1 MRKGR
6 LKNFRLVKTD
16 RAHPQTLGVV
26 IEQRKAYK
34 EIVDLCPRNYFK
46 IGERSTLGLCPV
58 LKESLPKEK
67 IPLYLDSSPLMF
79 IALSLNTTIMG
90 ERIQL

>member
-26 IEQRKAYK
+26 IEQRQAYK
-34 EIVDLCPRNYFK
+34 KIVDLCPRNYFK
-46 IGERSTLGLCPV
+46 IG
-58 LKESLPKEK
+58 
-67 IPLYLDSSPLMF
+67 
-79 IALSLNTTIMG
+79 
-90 ERIQL
+90 

>member
-34 EIVDLCPRNYFK
+34 KIVDLCPRNYFK
-46 IGERSTLGLCPV
+46 IGERSNLGLHPE
-58 LKESLPKEK
+58 LKELATKRK
-67 IPLYLDSSPLMF
+67 DSS
-79 IALSLNTTIMG
+79 LSGLFSTYVH
-90 ERIQL
+90 